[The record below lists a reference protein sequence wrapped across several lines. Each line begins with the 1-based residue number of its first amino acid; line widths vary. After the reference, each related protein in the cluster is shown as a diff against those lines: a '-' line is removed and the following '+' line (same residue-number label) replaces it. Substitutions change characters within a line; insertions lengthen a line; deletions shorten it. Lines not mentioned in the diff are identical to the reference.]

1 MKERKSTKD
10 RQREIA
16 EAALKIISE
25 QGLRK
30 FTSAAIAA
38 EVGITDG
45 TVFRHF
51 PNKESIVDAALERAE
66 EILFEGFPPE
76 AEDPLERLGLFFKQR
91 AATAL
96 SNRAIVRL
104 ALSDELL
111 HATGEAGALKVAA
124 WRERSIDFIKEC
136 FIEAYS
142 QKLLREDILPPALIM
157 IVYGGILALSA
168 ADKTALMSMG
178 SSVDM
183 LWENIEKLMRV

>member
-157 IVYGGILALSA
+157 IVYGGILAFSA